1 MPWTWEEIN
10 SVWYRVPL
18 ATELP
23 AAEEWVALFNVVDRY
38 FGREWL
44 DEQRVHGGAES
55 WGPGAVASVLSQGK
69 RLQCLDGVAG
79 TATLIEKLRRQ
90 EPAAWAEL
98 TAIWIVTSDDAAV
111 ELEVEPPLPGSR
123 RIPDFRVRHGDGS
136 WTYVEV
142 TQPQSSK
149 EQKHADKVLADLTG
163 LLNTVHKQYALE
175 VFLRRMPSR
184 REIEHI
190 RARVPLLVRSDGADV
205 EELPDGLGTLFL
217 NDTEPGMITTNDHGE
232 ESRPRLGR
240 ANVHWE
246 DGKTQRHIVVRLAF
260 SDDRADAFLKKEAA
274 QLVKSAPGLIMIDT
288 TGAPGGFTSWE
299 SLLRA
304 RLQPSLYTRVS
315 GICLFRSGM
324 FSTNTGVAWE
334 AETRIVANPH
344 TQLRLPEWITS
355 NIGRNRPVD
364 CT

>member
-10 SVWYRVPL
+10 SVWYREPL
-18 ATELP
+18 VTELP

-98 TAIWIVTSDDAAV
+98 
-111 ELEVEPPLPGSR
+111 EVEPPLPGAR

-163 LLNTVHKQYALE
+163 LLNTVDKQYALE

-190 RARVPLLVRSDGADV
+190 RARVPLLVRSDGANV

-217 NDTEPGMITTNDHGE
+217 NDTAPGMITTNDHGE

-315 GICLFRSGM
+315 GICLFQSGM
-324 FSTNTGVAWE
+324 FSTSTG
-334 AETRIVANPH
+334 
-344 TQLRLPEWITS
+344 
-355 NIGRNRPVD
+355 
-364 CT
+364 